1 MLLNILKLRFYLNR
15 IGVYRVLRLIENLS
29 NQTFINKADF
39 AYPKK
44 SYLTKRLSS
53 IVVEAAAGI
62 EPAYTALQ
70 AAA

>member
-44 SYLTKRLSS
+44 AT
-53 IVVEAAAGI
+53 
-62 EPAYTALQ
+62 
-70 AAA
+70 